1 METRARGGEATIEF
15 APGDEVPLPPTLRFV
30 GTVNVDET
38 THGFA
43 DKVLDRAQL
52 IELEASR
59 DTVEQH
65 LEGAP
70 WAETL
75 LALWD
80 ALSGVAPFA
89 YRLLDEVAQ
98 YASDADGAGNGWEPR
113 VDEQILQKILPRV
126 RGTDARLGEALQAV
140 EALTAGRFPLSH
152 AKVSRMR
159 DGYRRH
165 GFASYH

>member
-1 METRARGGEATIEF
+1 M
-15 APGDEVPLPPTLRFV
+15 LRFI

-52 IELEASR
+52 IEMEASR
-59 DTVEQH
+59 EALAEHLDGRPWSDTV
-65 LEGAP
+65 
-70 WAETL
+70 

-80 ALSGVAPFA
+80 ALHGVAPFA
-89 YRLLDEVAQ
+89 YRVLDEIAQ
-98 YASDADGAGNGWEPR
+98 YADDNGDGLGDGWEPR

-126 RGTDARLGEALQAV
+126 RGTDARLGEALQAL
-140 EALTAGRFPLSH
+140 EALTAQRFPLSY
-152 AKVSRMR
+152 AKVRRMR
-159 DGYRRH
+159 DGLARH